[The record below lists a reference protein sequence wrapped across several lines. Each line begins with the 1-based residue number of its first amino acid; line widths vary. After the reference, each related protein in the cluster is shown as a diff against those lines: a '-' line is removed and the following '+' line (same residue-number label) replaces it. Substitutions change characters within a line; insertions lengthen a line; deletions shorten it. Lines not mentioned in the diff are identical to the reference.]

1 MKRLWA
7 AAACAATVGCVA
19 ACGRAEGPSQ
29 SPSPASAAANPVVGE
44 ASPADAADPASAPA
58 VRAAAGAP
66 AFVVLYPGGAL
77 EGEPVLAT
85 GPAGPGGLVT
95 YVAEAQPEEVIAFHR
110 QKAEA
115 AGLSSVMAM
124 NQGEA
129 RAYGAAG
136 DRTNLQVVASPMT
149 GGRTSVQ
156 LSWSA
161 AG

>member
-7 AAACAATVGCVA
+7 AAACAATVGCFA
-19 ACGRAEGPSQ
+19 ACGPAEAPSE
-29 SPSPASAAANPVVGE
+29 PAPPVSAAAGPVAGA
-44 ASPADAADPASAPA
+44 ASPAEDAAGVSTPA

-66 AFVVLYPGGAL
+66 DFVVLYPGGAL

-95 YVAEAQPEEVIAFHR
+95 YVTEAQPEEVIAFHR

-124 NQGEA
+124 NQGDA

-136 DRTNLQVVASPMT
+136 KGSDLQVVASPT
-149 GGRTSVQ
+149 SGGRTSVQ

-161 AG
+161 AA